1 MIKSV
6 VGTRDNSIMF
16 LKRTRVAHSET
27 CVKGCGVAPRGLLR
41 YNSMHRLDMP
51 RYRCRSYDGLSD
63 RALTGAV
70 GTVRRTWPSGVA
82 LAWKRVLENLGT
94 RSAGVA
100 MVASILA
107 LSPLEFNESAYAVS
121 GGGGMGTS
129 LAFKDFS
136 GQDMTGKNFNKADMR
151 GIDLT
156 NANLEGD
163 QMFGAICA
171 DAKFNGAN
179 MRYVDLESAD
189 LEGADLSDAILE
201 GAMLTNTQFKKLVSI
216 EGADFTDALI
226 RRDVQK
232 GLCELPTATGTN
244 SKTGVS
250 TRESLNCD

>member
-1 MIKSV
+1 MVKTFEGVLEALCTTATIATAASV
-6 VGTRDNSIMF
+6 
-16 LKRTRVAHSET
+16 L
-27 CVKGCGVAPRGLLR
+27 
-41 YNSMHRLDMP
+41 
-51 RYRCRSYDGLSD
+51 
-63 RALTGAV
+63 ALTPIGAV
-70 GTVRRTWPSGVA
+70 D
-82 LAWKRVLENLGT
+82 N
-94 RSAGVA
+94 
-100 MVASILA
+100 
-107 LSPLEFNESAYAVS
+107 AYAVS

-151 GIDLT
+151 GVDLT

-232 GLCELPTATGTN
+232 GLCQLPSAKGTN

>member
-1 MIKSV
+1 MTDDRDAV
-6 VGTRDNSIMF
+6 V
-16 LKRTRVAHSET
+16 A
-27 CVKGCGVAPRGLLR
+27 CGNVESLHVQWRKRGLVE
-41 YNSMHRLDMP
+41 
-51 RYRCRSYDGLSD
+51 G
-63 RALTGAV
+63 
-70 GTVRRTWPSGVA
+70 
-82 LAWKRVLENLGT
+82 LGT
-94 RSAGVA
+94 T
-100 MVASILA
+100 ASVTLLA
-107 LSPLEFNESAYAVS
+107 SMLVLGPLDVHVHGGRAYAVS

-129 LAFKDFS
+129 LAFQDFS

-151 GIDLT
+151 GVDLT

-232 GLCELPTATGTN
+232 GLCALPSATGTN

-250 TRESLNCD
+250 TRESLQCD

>member
-1 MIKSV
+1 MSSASRV
-6 VGTRDNSIMF
+6 VH
-16 LKRTRVAHSET
+16 LET
-27 CVKGCGVAPRGLLR
+27 CPLQTPRSLSISRVRHYDRRIISHSHSSNRVSVECEKIGGARNTQVVKRFEGI
-41 YNSMHRLDMP
+41 
-51 RYRCRSYDGLSD
+51 
-63 RALTGAV
+63 
-70 GTVRRTWPSGVA
+70 
-82 LAWKRVLENLGT
+82 LETLCT
-94 RSAGVA
+94 TATIA
-100 MVASILA
+100 TVASVLNFA
-107 LSPLEFNESAYAVS
+107 PMGSVETAHAVS

-189 LEGADLSDAILE
+189 LEGADLSDTILE

-232 GLCELPTATGTN
+232 GLCQLPSAKGTN

>member
-1 MIKSV
+1 MTSAVTTAMMSSASRV
-6 VGTRDNSIMF
+6 VH
-16 LKRTRVAHSET
+16 LET
-27 CVKGCGVAPRGLLR
+27 CHQTLRSLPMSRVRHCNRRIPLYSKSSHRVTVECERTEGARNVPAVKAFEGI
-41 YNSMHRLDMP
+41 
-51 RYRCRSYDGLSD
+51 
-63 RALTGAV
+63 
-70 GTVRRTWPSGVA
+70 
-82 LAWKRVLENLGT
+82 LETLCAT
-94 RSAGVA
+94 ATIA
-100 MVASILA
+100 TVASVLTFA
-107 LSPLEFNESAYAVS
+107 PMGSVDSAHAVS

-151 GIDLT
+151 GVDLT

-189 LEGADLSDAILE
+189 LEGADLSDTILE

-232 GLCELPTATGTN
+232 GLCQLPSAKGTN

>member
-1 MIKSV
+1 MASV
-6 VGTRDNSIMF
+6 IGTTGMRSMSSAP
-16 LKRTRVAHSET
+16 RVAHLET
-27 CVKGCGVAPRGLLR
+27 CLQ
-41 YNSMHRLDMP
+41 SHRTLP
-51 RYRCRSYDGLSD
+51 
-63 RALTGAV
+63 T
-70 GTVRRTWPSGVA
+70 SGVRSHTRSTIPHSFSMNRVALECERTDEARNMCVVKAFEGIIETLCTTATVVCAGSVLA
-82 LAWKRVLENLGT
+82 LAPMGDVDN
-94 RSAGVA
+94 
-100 MVASILA
+100 
-107 LSPLEFNESAYAVS
+107 AYAVS

-189 LEGADLSDAILE
+189 LEGADLSDTILE

-232 GLCELPTATGTN
+232 GLCQLPSAKGTN